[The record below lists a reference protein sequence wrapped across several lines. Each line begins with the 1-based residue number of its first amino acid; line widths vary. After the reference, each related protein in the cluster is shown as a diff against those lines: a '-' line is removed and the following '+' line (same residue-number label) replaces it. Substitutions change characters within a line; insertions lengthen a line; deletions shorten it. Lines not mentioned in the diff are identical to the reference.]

1 MCTIAEKCHIVGAE
15 RVSTMPDKANLP
27 AIAGAP
33 QESPLPLGKALLVL
47 VVISGPIVGAAL
59 IALVRVIAI
68 ISS

>member
-1 MCTIAEKCHIVGAE
+1 ML
-15 RVSTMPDKANLP
+15 DKANSL

-47 VVISGPIVGAAL
+47 VVIWGPIVGTAL
-59 IALVRVIAI
+59 IALRVIAI

>member
-1 MCTIAEKCHIVGAE
+1 
-15 RVSTMPDKANLP
+15 MPDKANLP